1 VKSPS
6 VHEQIRAYG
15 GETLS
20 NKQIIDLLLPG
31 MGPGQL
37 DAWRPDELISMSG
50 QQLMEECELTKLQA
64 SRIVALGEFVRRCG
78 AMSKHA
84 CVNSP
89 RLAGEYLLP
98 KARGLTEEVFG
109 VVCLN
114 SRARIISDRI
124 ISKGTSTGTLV
135 GPREVLREALLRGAV
150 SVLVW
155 HNHPS
160 GDPSP
165 SREDISLTK
174 RIRSGCEAIG
184 VPLADHIIVGADT
197 YHSFRASEGW
207 DVR

>member
-1 VKSPS
+1 M
-6 VHEQIRAYG
+6 
-15 GETLS
+15 
-20 NKQIIDLLLPG
+20 DLLLPG
-31 MGPGQL
+31 MGTGQL
-37 DAWRPDELISMSG
+37 DAWRLGELISMSG
-50 QQLMEECELTKLQA
+50 QQLVEECGLTKFQA

-78 AMSKHA
+78 AVSKLA
-84 CVNSP
+84 CINSP

-114 SRARIISDRI
+114 SRSRIISDRI
-124 ISKGTSTGTLV
+124 VSKGTSTGTLI

-160 GDPSP
+160 GDPNP
-165 SREDISLTK
+165 SREDISLTR
-174 RIRSGCEAIG
+174 RIREGCGAIG

-197 YHSFRASEGW
+197 YHSFRSSEGW